1 MYFDLI
7 SIVMIMGGCIATAY
21 GIWDYK
27 TKENTE
33 LLWELWELQQEMRQL
48 RENSK

>member
-21 GIWDYK
+21 CIWDYK
-27 TKENTE
+27 TKENID
-33 LLWELWELQQEMRQL
+33 LIWELYELEQEIRQL